1 MTNII
6 IIAVSLIIGII
17 SGRIKSVPKDSYKLL
32 NAIINTFCLHAAT
45 LD

>member
-17 SGRIKSVPKDSYKLL
+17 SGRIKSFPE
-32 NAIINTFCLHAAT
+32 NAYNVLYARRNTFCLHAAT